1 MWERII
7 LAGIATFC
15 IYLFLNLG
23 NNSSQTGFLRQN
35 LLETTHLALDIPL
48 SSR

>member
-15 IYLFLNLG
+15 LYLFLNLG
-23 NNSSQTGFLRQN
+23 SNSTQTGFLRQS
-35 LLETTHLALDIPL
+35 LLKTTHLILEIPL
-48 SSR
+48 SPR